1 MIFLI
6 KLFSIN
12 IILIHFDII
21 VKIIILFDLTLDFN
35 IEDYYGIGIYEDMIV
50 IKVSFGIKG
59 GEIKY

>member
-1 MIFLI
+1 M
-6 KLFSIN
+6 
-12 IILIHFDII
+12 
-21 VKIIILFDLTLDFN
+21 KIIILFDLTLDFN